1 MTIEDYC
8 ISLNPNNFFL
18 VVLGVVDMYHNLL
31 KVLDYLTTLYW
42 VLGLARIKQGAIE
55 RILSFF
61 MMDIGEYHADIQ
73 RNCKAISP
81 DVRSTE
87 GDIARQFR

>member
-1 MTIEDYC
+1 MYIFDNSFQQFE
-8 ISLNPNNFFL
+8 ISCQTDI
-18 VVLGVVDMYHNLL
+18 G
-31 KVLDYLTTLYW
+31 
-42 VLGLARIKQGAIE
+42 IE

-73 RNCKAISP
+73 RNCEAISP

-87 GDIARQFR
+87 GDIDRQFR